1 MISLNIIK
9 KVSKK
14 KSAKAGMFYFIG
26 NLFNKAIAFIT
37 IPIFTRLLTT
47 SEYGIYSTYESW
59 ISILSVVVGLS
70 IGNTIRNAYVDYKQ
84 ELNEYISSIYA
95 LACLSLCVAAGAGI
109 LFGLFTGVNQVL
121 ILFCI
126 IQSFMSNIITGYA
139 IKYMME
145 VDYIRRMLL
154 LALPN
159 CISMLVSIV
168 VISFM
173 RQDRY
178 MGRIIVEVLIY
189 VIMGTCI
196 LIMVFKKGRMT
207 IKREYWKYAFPLAW
221 PLIFHGLSVNILSNS
236 DRTMIT
242 YFCGE
247 AETGIYGLIYS
258 ISMVASVITSALE
271 NIWIPWFTDK
281 MIIGDKK
288 SINNKVIF
296 YVSVTILMICGIML
310 IAPEVLVL
318 MAAPAYWKGKYM
330 LAPLVSA
337 YFFVFLY
344 TIFVQIEYYYKK
356 TKYIAVNTML
366 AGFLNIVLNFIFV
379 PRFGAIAAAYTTLVS
394 YMFSFLLHYRYSRK
408 LDNDLFAL
416 KQFLLPIAICLIM
429 LVLVSLFME
438 YWFIRWSIGVLMLA
452 GFIFVMY
459 KKGMLKNLL

>member
-1 MISLNIIK
+1 
-9 KVSKK
+9 
-14 KSAKAGMFYFIG
+14 
-26 NLFNKAIAFIT
+26 
-37 IPIFTRLLTT
+37 
-47 SEYGIYSTYESW
+47 
-59 ISILSVVVGLS
+59 
-70 IGNTIRNAYVDYKQ
+70 
-84 ELNEYISSIYA
+84 
-95 LACLSLCVAAGAGI
+95 
-109 LFGLFTGVNQVL
+109 
-121 ILFCI
+121 
-126 IQSFMSNIITGYA
+126 
-139 IKYMME
+139 
-145 VDYIRRMLL
+145 
-154 LALPN
+154 
-159 CISMLVSIV
+159 
-168 VISFM
+168 
-173 RQDRY
+173 
-178 MGRIIVEVLIY
+178 
-189 VIMGTCI
+189 
-196 LIMVFKKGRMT
+196 
-207 IKREYWKYAFPLAW
+207 
-221 PLIFHGLSVNILSNS
+221 
-236 DRTMIT
+236 MIT